1 MLNHLCRLAFLYLC
15 VKLDQISG
23 ISSLFTQVF
32 QTEQPLRGQNSIE
45 QKHLNVLIVGAA
57 MPKGCLA
64 PGRNSGETQGKIWL
78 FIRIHKSWCAKT

>member
-15 VKLDQISG
+15 VKLGQTSG
-23 ISSLFTQVF
+23 TSSLFTQVF
-32 QTEQPLRGQNSIE
+32 QTEQPLPGQGSIK
-45 QKHLNVLIVGAA
+45 QKYLNVLVVGSA

-78 FIRIHKSWCAKT
+78 FIWIHKSWCAKK